1 MKRELF
7 PQEISLC
14 EDVSCSVLR
23 VYLFLHA
30 GYNSVK
36 LILEKMYADC
46 GNGCGGNAQGLGQLD
61 REQFG
66 GAAW

>member
-7 PQEISLC
+7 AQEISLC

-23 VYLFLHA
+23 VYIFLHA

-36 LILEKMYADC
+36 FILEKIHADY
-46 GNGCGGNAQGLGQLD
+46 GNGCGGNAQGLRQLD

-66 GAAW
+66 EASW